1 MLIIFYN
8 IVKKAMINQLNQE
21 TNQNYNLLK
30 TNNDSLK
37 NPIKIHLLIIKKI
50 LYFYLEIMEI
60 LI

>member
-1 MLIIFYN
+1 
-8 IVKKAMINQLNQE
+8 MINQLNQE